1 MTKKI
6 INTDQAP
13 AAIGAYSQAVETGGM
28 LFISGQIPIDPESN
42 EIVRGV
48 KKQTE
53 QVLNNLKEILNEA
66 DYSLAEVVKTEIF
79 ISDMDNFE
87 EINKIYSQYFKE
99 DEPARACVEVGRLPK
114 NVLVEISATA
124 VK

>member
-28 LFISGQIPIDPESN
+28 LFISGQIPINPESN
-42 EIVRGV
+42 EIVKGV

-53 QVLNNLKEILNEA
+53 QVLNNLREILNEA
-66 DYSLAEVVKTEIF
+66 NYSLAEVVKTEIF

-87 EINKIYSQYFKE
+87 AVNKIYSQYFKE
-99 DEPARACVEVGRLPK
+99 DEPARSCVEVGKLPK

>member
-13 AAIGAYSQAVETGGM
+13 AAIGAYSQAVETEGM
-28 LFISGQIPIDPESN
+28 LFISGQIPIEPESN
-42 EIVRGV
+42 EIVEGV

-79 ISDMDNFE
+79 ISDMNNFE
-87 EINKIYSQYFKE
+87 EINKIYAQYFKE
-99 DEPARACVEVGRLPK
+99 EEPARACVEVGRLPK
-114 NVLVEISATA
+114 DVLVEISATA